1 MFVSR
6 FWSGEHL
13 ENSAD
18 VTKESWS
25 AGFSPNFNLK
35 RFKSIRPGL
44 FISLNESVQNLNEA
58 MRQSDTSEVHYHLRK
73 MNENWNRI
81 EWTVLQLTP
90 EDDIFDSLEEESTFL
105 KENRGLV
112 ESQRAVAKEFLMKA
126 ASDTSL
132 NLAE

>member
-1 MFVSR
+1 
-6 FWSGEHL
+6 
-13 ENSAD
+13 
-18 VTKESWS
+18 
-25 AGFSPNFNLK
+25 
-35 RFKSIRPGL
+35 
-44 FISLNESVQNLNEA
+44 
-58 MRQSDTSEVHYHLRK
+58 